1 MKRLPTVLLSTGH
14 GSVDLY
20 QGIVPVLVPF
30 LVAERGY
37 DYVAVSGFV
46 LAATLLSSVV
56 QPIFGLLTD
65 KWSMPWLLPV
75 SMVGTGAGTALIGL
89 VDSYALTLLVIALTG
104 IGVAAYHPQAARTAR
119 AVTGGGHVGMSWFSL
134 GGIVGF
140 ALAPVLV
147 APLLSVG
154 GLRATPLLVIPAA
167 IGALVTIP
175 LLRSGSTARATA
187 VRRTGADDWGS
198 FTRLTAIVVL
208 RSVVYVGLTTFVG
221 LFIGQRLDLSATG
234 SSAVLVVL
242 FGGGVVGTLLG
253 GRLANTWG
261 RLPVMRVAYAAAALG
276 LAGLTFVPGPA
287 MLAFVVLT
295 AIALSVPFSLHI
307 TLGQDYLPNRVGT
320 ASGVTLGLAVSAGGL
335 VAPALGALGKE
346 TSLQVVLATLILL
359 PAVACLLAGRLA
371 DPPGA
376 EPATRQRRTFT
387 SSG

>member
-1 MKRLPTVLLSTGH
+1 MKKLPTVLLSTGH

-56 QPIFGLLTD
+56 QPLFGLLTD
-65 KWSMPWLLPV
+65 RWSMPWLLPV
-75 SMVGTGAGTALIGL
+75 SMLGTGAGTALIGFTE
-89 VDSYALTLLVIALTG
+89 DYRLTLLVIALTG
-104 IGVAAYHPQAARTAR
+104 VGVAAYHPQAARTAR

-147 APLLSVG
+147 VPLLHAG
-154 GLRATPLLVIPAA
+154 GLKASPALMIPA
-167 IGALVTIP
+167 IVGALITLP
-175 LLRSGSTARATA
+175 LLRKGTAPKMT
-187 VRRTGADDWGS
+187 RREGADDWRS
-198 FTRLTAIVVL
+198 FAQLTTIIVL
-208 RSVVYVGLTTFVG
+208 RSIVYVGLTTFVG
-221 LFIGQRLDLSATG
+221 LFIGQRLELSATG

-253 GRLANTWG
+253 GRLAAKYS
-261 RLPVMRVAYAAAALG
+261 RLPVMRVAYATAAVG

-287 MLAFVVLT
+287 MLAFVVL
-295 AIALSVPFSLHI
+295 AAMALSVPFSLHI
-307 TLGQDYLPNRVGT
+307 TLGQDYLPTRVGT

-335 VAPALGALGKE
+335 LAPALGALARS
-346 TSLQVVLATLILL
+346 TSLQTVLAVLIVL
-359 PAVACLLAGRLA
+359 PAVAGLLARRLT
-371 DPPGA
+371 
-376 EPATRQRRTFT
+376 EPQPIR
-387 SSG
+387 

>member
-37 DYVAVSGFV
+37 DYIAVSGFV

-56 QPIFGLLTD
+56 QPVFGLLTD

-75 SMVGTGAGTALIGL
+75 SMLGTGAGTAMIGL
-89 VDSYALTLLVIALTG
+89 VDSYPLTLLVIALTG

-147 APLLSVG
+147 APLLAVG
-154 GLRATPLLVIPAA
+154 GLRATPLLVIPAV

-175 LLRSGSTARATA
+175 VLRSGSAARVTA
-187 VRRTGADDWGS
+187 VRRTGSDDWRS

-208 RSVVYVGLTTFVG
+208 RSIVYVGLTTFVG

-253 GRLANTWG
+253 GRLANRWG

-371 DPPGA
+371 DPPGT
-376 EPATRQRRTFT
+376 EPAIRRRRTFT
-387 SSG
+387 TSG